1 MTRETKTWST
11 RELELYHDEELE
23 PAQRSKL
30 SEALRRDPE
39 LRERLATVRRV
50 DDLLGAALADDA
62 PAARRPLR
70 LVFSRSVPVAA
81 AAGVL
86 IAVTAAAWFTVKQ
99 WPHGEIQVAQDANQ
113 RSSDLAGQPEYRP
126 IRVVFSLPIGTASPE
141 PAGRAGTTAK
151 AETNSVLVVAAVRDD
166 ASFVARLDRMLK
178 TGRIQEALDLLEG
191 ASDNQRAVA
200 YRRMG
205 ELLRSAY
212 VAEQILDRLSP
223 REQLAVCRQWA
234 RQPQVR
240 PTAFDRLR
248 RFSRQ
253 PGLSGDVQVV
263 VAELAKDPELATWL
277 HGYQLIRADSPAEDA
292 SS

>member
-1 MTRETKTWST
+1 MSRKTKTWT
-11 RELELYHDEELE
+11 TQDLELYHDEELE

-30 SEALRRDPE
+30 SDALRRDPE

-50 DDLLGAALADDA
+50 DDLLGAALVDDVRT
-62 PAARRPLR
+62 ARRPLR

-86 IAVTAAAWFTVKQ
+86 IAVTAAAWFSVKH
-99 WPHGEIQVAQDANQ
+99 WPHGEIPVAQNANQ
-113 RSSDLAGQPEYRP
+113 RPSDLAGQPEYRP
-126 IRVVFSLPIGTASPE
+126 IRVVFSLPIGTASPK
-141 PAGRAGTTAK
+141 PAGRPATTTRTK
-151 AETNSVLVVAAVRDD
+151 TNSVVAVAAVRDD

-178 TGRIQEALDLLEG
+178 IGRIQEALELLEG

-205 ELLRSAY
+205 QLLRSAY

-234 RQPQVR
+234 RQPLVR

-263 VAELAKDPELATWL
+263 VTELAKDPELGTWL
-277 HGYQLIRADSPAEDA
+277 YGYQLIGADSPAENA